1 MPENRT
7 ILCEISLFAL
17 KLRWFNGIIFLVY
30 LLEVQTMFSNLMLTA
45 QADTTGYLIGQF
57 GVIVV
62 MIAIL
67 YFFMIRPQRK
77 RDKEVTEMRDS
88 LEVGDEVIT
97 RGGIIG
103 RVVNL
108 KEDTVMIETG
118 SDRTKIRVSRWAID
132 INTTAEKEK

>member
-1 MPENRT
+1 
-7 ILCEISLFAL
+7 
-17 KLRWFNGIIFLVY
+17 
-30 LLEVQTMFSNLMLTA
+30 MFSNLMLTA

-88 LEVGDEVIT
+88 LEVGDEVIS
-97 RGGIIG
+97 

>member
-1 MPENRT
+1 
-7 ILCEISLFAL
+7 
-17 KLRWFNGIIFLVY
+17 
-30 LLEVQTMFSNLMLTA
+30 MFSNLMLTA

-108 KEDTVMIETG
+108 KEDTMIETG

>member
-1 MPENRT
+1 
-7 ILCEISLFAL
+7 
-17 KLRWFNGIIFLVY
+17 
-30 LLEVQTMFSNLMLTA
+30 MFSNLMLTA

-62 MIAIL
+62 MVAIL